1 MSFVLKIV
9 YFLLRS
15 FEVFES
21 LSFYET
27 KDQKMFNE
35 KVFIWVNIN
44 EKSLVSILP
53 IEKATEAG

>member
-1 MSFVLKIV
+1 MH
-9 YFLLRS
+9 FLLRS

-27 KDQKMFNE
+27 KDQKFLMKRF
-35 KVFIWVNIN
+35 FIWVNIN
-44 EKSLVSILP
+44 EKSLVSLLP